1 MAGVSQLLAALH
13 QAAQKRAYVTRLDL
27 LAVGRAIL
35 KARLYLKPDLFV
47 QVYRNDKFQTTN
59 FVLIHAGQR
68 IYARDELAEVW
79 HRHPVPD
86 PGLHDRSSEGQRRVR
101 LEEFLD
107 EVEQIVT
114 DLDLL

>member
-1 MAGVSQLLAALH
+1 MADVPQLLAALQ
-13 QAAQKRAYVTRLDL
+13 QAAQARAYVTWLDL

-35 KARLYLKPDLFV
+35 KARLYLKPDSFV

-59 FVLIHAGQR
+59 FVLIHTGQR
-68 IYARDELAEVW
+68 VYARYELAGAW
-79 HRHPVPD
+79 HQHPVHD
-86 PGLHDRSSEGQRRVR
+86 TDLHDRSPEGQRGVS

>member
-1 MAGVSQLLAALH
+1 MAGVPQLLAALR
-13 QAAQKRAYVTRLDL
+13 QAAQTRAYITRLDL
-27 LAVGRAIL
+27 LAVGRVIL
-35 KARLYLKPDLFV
+35 KARLYLKPELFV

-68 IYARDELAEVW
+68 VYARDELAGAW
-79 HRHPVPD
+79 HRHPVHD
-86 PGLHDRSSEGQRRVR
+86 TDLHDRSPEGQRGVS

-107 EVEQIVT
+107 EVEQIVI

>member
-1 MAGVSQLLAALH
+1 MADVPQLLAALH
-13 QAAQKRAYVTRLDL
+13 QAAQTRAYVTRLDL
-27 LAVGRAIL
+27 LAVGQAIL

-68 IYARDELAEVW
+68 IYARDELAGAW
-79 HRHPVPD
+79 HRHPVD
-86 PGLHDRSSEGQRRVR
+86 DTDLHDRSPEGQRRAS

-107 EVEQIVT
+107 EIEKIVT
-114 DLDLL
+114 DLNLL